1 MRLIRHRFGESLV
14 LRDACLDLRAGEVH
28 ALVGE
33 NGAGKSTLMR
43 IAAGLFAPES
53 GSMTFLGRDFS
64 PQSPSEA
71 LRAGIAM
78 SHQELSLAAD
88 LTVAENILAGLEP
101 CRAGFIDRKAMRR
114 RVAAMLEEFC
124 PGLHPDAEVASLGAS
139 YRQVVEI
146 LKTLAWEPRLVIFDE
161 PTSSLDSRE
170 AELVLQTI
178 LKLKARSAGIV
189 FVSHRM
195 DEIFRV
201 SDRITALRDG
211 EVVAT
216 WKAADVSREEVL
228 RAIIG
233 RDLSQL
239 YPPRAAQLEEELLRV
254 EDFNDDR
261 HFHDISFSVRRK
273 EILGFCGLVGAGR
286 TELMRAV
293 FHADP
298 ADSGR
303 VFLEGKPCEFRGL
316 GDAIHA
322 GLAYVPEDRKQL
334 GLFLEQTVADNLTCA
349 SLKQCSRRGMIRA
362 GACRDLA
369 AEYCRRFRIAG
380 ASLWRDVRFLSGG
393 NQQKVLL
400 ARWLAIAPKVLIVDE
415 PTRGVDIGAKA
426 AIHSLLRE
434 FAEAGNAVIVV
445 SSEMPELIGLCDRIL
460 VMHEGRIAGEV
471 PGPAATEQELIH
483 LATGHPAQPAA

>member
-1 MRLIRHRFGESLV
+1 RFLSAPPVNSSENSVVPPLLEMRLIRHRFGESLV

-43 IAAGLFAPES
+43 IAAGLFSPES
-53 GSMTFLGRDFS
+53 GTMTFLGRAFS
-64 PQSPSEA
+64 PKSPGEA

-101 CRAGFIDRKAMRR
+101 CRAGFIDRKAMRQ

-124 PGLHPDAEVASLGAS
+124 PALHPDEPVGSLGAS

-146 LKTLAWEPRLVIFDE
+146 LKTLAWEPKLVIFDE

-170 AELVLQTI
+170 AELVLETI

-211 EVVAT
+211 EVVAS
-216 WKAADVSREEVL
+216 WRAADVSRDEVL

-239 YPPRAAQLEEELLRV
+239 YPARAAQVEEELLRI
-254 EDFNDDR
+254 EDFNNSR
-261 HFHDISFSVRRK
+261 HFHNINFSVRRK

-286 TELMRAV
+286 TELMRAI
-293 FHADP
+293 FQADR

-303 VFLEGKPCEFRGL
+303 VFLEGRPQQFRSL
-316 GDAIHA
+316 GDAINA

-334 GLFLEQTVADNLTCA
+334 GLFLEQSVADNLTCA
-349 SLKQCSRRGMIRA
+349 SLK
-362 GACRDLA
+362 
-369 AEYCRRFRIAG
+369 
-380 ASLWRDVRFLSGG
+380 
-393 NQQKVLL
+393 
-400 ARWLAIAPKVLIVDE
+400 
-415 PTRGVDIGAKA
+415 
-426 AIHSLLRE
+426 
-434 FAEAGNAVIVV
+434 
-445 SSEMPELIGLCDRIL
+445 
-460 VMHEGRIAGEV
+460 
-471 PGPAATEQELIH
+471 
-483 LATGHPAQPAA
+483 